1 MEEKVVIA
9 KVNQVFEESFELKK
23 DELQPEKNIFD
34 DLGLDSLDIVDL
46 VVALQQKFGVK
57 IRNDERLRDIR
68 TLADI
73 YKFICTIQTE
83 GDFKITS
90 DGQK

>member
-1 MEEKVVIA
+1 MEEKAIIE

-23 DELQPEKNIFD
+23 EELLPDKNIFD

-57 IRNDERLRDIR
+57 IRNDERLRHIR
-68 TLADI
+68 ILADI
-73 YKFICTIQTE
+73 YKFILTIQGE
-83 GDFKITS
+83 GDFKVAS
-90 DGQK
+90 NEQK

>member
-1 MEEKVVIA
+1 MEEKIVIA

-23 DELQPEKNIFD
+23 NELQPEKNIFD

-73 YKFICTIQTE
+73 YKFIFIIQSE
-83 GDFKITS
+83 KDFKITPNE
-90 DGQK
+90 QK